1 MDEIIRAVSKD
12 GFAKISV
19 VTARDAVQC
28 ANAIHHCSPTAIAAL
43 GRSLC
48 AASMLGDLL
57 KEENGTV
64 TLRINGG
71 GGLGTIVAVSDC
83 DGNVRGMVAN
93 PAFDLPTRPDGKL
106 DVGGAVGKDGMLT
119 VSRDIGLR
127 EPYIGSTELV
137 SGEIAEDLSAY
148 LVESEQI
155 AAACG
160 LGVLVDTDHSVKAAG
175 GFLVQLMPGAPEEL
189 IGKLEDNIFMMD
201 QLTTILDE
209 DGVDA
214 IIAQV
219 MRDLA
224 PEIVLRHPMAYRCA
238 CSRARVEQALRQCGA
253 DELRAMIAEGE
264 DTRVH
269 CQFCDTEYVFTPA
282 DLQTLLDAEN
292 PDTASLQC
300 KTIRRRTCV
309 FYNLL
314 ARLDSYFMPLIYQ
327 MSDIVKTEG
336 DDYSCYGADSKKI
349 IASCASVAVSI
360 KSVLD
365 TPLLTDDGLLT
376 DASEG
381 TATNIEGFLKNLK
394 IPY

>member
-1 MDEIIRAVSKD
+1 MDEILRAVSAD
-12 GFAKISV
+12 GFVKISV
-19 VTARDAVQC
+19 ITARGAVQR

-57 KEENGTV
+57 KEENGTF

-71 GGLGTIVAVSDC
+71 GGLGTIVAVSDSE
-83 DGNVRGMVAN
+83 GNVRGMVSN

-127 EPYIGSTELV
+127 EPYVGSTELV

-155 AAACG
+155 PAACG

-175 GFLVQLMPGAPEEL
+175 GFLVQLMPGAPEAL
-189 IGKLEDNIFMMD
+189 IEKLEDNIFMMD

-209 DGVDA
+209 DGADA
-214 IIAQV
+214 IITQV

-238 CSRARVEQALRQCGA
+238 CSRARVEQALRQCGP
-253 DELRAMIAEGE
+253 DELREMIAEGK
-264 DTRVH
+264 DTQVH

-282 DLQTLLDAEN
+282 QLQELLDAEN
-292 PDTASLQC
+292 
-300 KTIRRRTCV
+300 
-309 FYNLL
+309 
-314 ARLDSYFMPLIYQ
+314 
-327 MSDIVKTEG
+327 
-336 DDYSCYGADSKKI
+336 AD
-349 IASCASVAVSI
+349 AAA
-360 KSVLD
+360 D
-365 TPLLTDDGLLT
+365 
-376 DASEG
+376 
-381 TATNIEGFLKNLK
+381 
-394 IPY
+394 